1 MAEIYSAISIIAFIF
16 SGVCLIA
23 AGVLFMTLDIRNVYA
38 ELHGRRKLDT
48 KTEKW
53 QKNSGRTASQHV
65 LDSDG
70 ESPTILD
77 DGEKTVSLLT
87 IYDEA
92 TGRFEEAAG
101 SSYSNDDEALA
112 EAAYESASEEE
123 LTEAAE
129 DEPSEEVL
137 TEAAEDEP
145 SEEAL
150 TEAAEDEPSEEALT
164 EAAADE
170 PSEEALT
177 EAAEDEPSEE
187 ALTEAAA
194 DEPSEEALTGA
205 AADQA
210 DETEKTDLPKMSMDV
225 DEMTGIP
232 EEATEFDEPEE
243 ADTADGLTE
252 TAEPEDSGF
261 TVTKTILLINSRS
274 IISPR

>member
-16 SGVCLIA
+16 SGVSLIA
-23 AGVLFMTLDIRNVYA
+23 AGVLFMTLDIRNVYE

-150 TEAAEDEPSEEALT
+150 TEAA
-164 EAAADE
+164 
-170 PSEEALT
+170 
-177 EAAEDEPSEE
+177 
-187 ALTEAAA
+187 A

>member
-129 DEPSEEVL
+129 DEPSEE
-137 TEAAEDEP
+137 
-145 SEEAL
+145 
-150 TEAAEDEPSEEALT
+150 
-164 EAAADE
+164 
-170 PSEEALT
+170 ALT

>member
-112 EAAYESASEEE
+112 DRKS
-123 LTEAAE
+123 
-129 DEPSEEVL
+129 V
-137 TEAAEDEP
+137 
-145 SEEAL
+145 
-150 TEAAEDEPSEEALT
+150 
-164 EAAADE
+164 
-170 PSEEALT
+170 
-177 EAAEDEPSEE
+177 
-187 ALTEAAA
+187 
-194 DEPSEEALTGA
+194 
-205 AADQA
+205 
-210 DETEKTDLPKMSMDV
+210 V
-225 DEMTGIP
+225 
-232 EEATEFDEPEE
+232 
-243 ADTADGLTE
+243 
-252 TAEPEDSGF
+252 
-261 TVTKTILLINSRS
+261 
-274 IISPR
+274 

>member
-129 DEPSEEVL
+129 DEPSEE
-137 TEAAEDEP
+137 
-145 SEEAL
+145 
-150 TEAAEDEPSEEALT
+150 
-164 EAAADE
+164 
-170 PSEEALT
+170 
-177 EAAEDEPSEE
+177 

>member
-150 TEAAEDEPSEEALT
+150 TEAA
-164 EAAADE
+164 
-170 PSEEALT
+170 
-177 EAAEDEPSEE
+177 
-187 ALTEAAA
+187 A

>member
-164 EAAADE
+164 EAA
-170 PSEEALT
+170 
-177 EAAEDEPSEE
+177 EDEPSEE

-243 ADTADGLTE
+243 ADTADGLME